1 VAQNIAFARRQV
13 DPANIRSAARF
24 ASIDDFIESLPEQY
38 ESQVG
43 ERGIKLSGGQR
54 QRLSIARMILK
65 DPRIVILD
73 EATSAVDAETER
85 AIQESFEKLMEGRT
99 AFIIAHRLSTIR
111 HADQILVL
119 DQGRL
124 VEIGNHEE
132 LLAKNGRYAELVASA
147 KF

>member
-1 VAQNIAFARRQV
+1 
-13 DPANIRSAARF
+13 
-24 ASIDDFIESLPEQY
+24 
-38 ESQVG
+38 
-43 ERGIKLSGGQR
+43 
-54 QRLSIARMILK
+54 MILK

-111 HADQILVL
+111 HADLILVL
-119 DQGRL
+119 EQGRL
-124 VEIGNHEE
+124 VESGTHDT
-132 LLAKNGRYAELVASA
+132 LLARNGRYAELVASA